1 MIKELNAADEE
12 SEPLTIES
20 LCTRCLQNGTTIL
33 MITKISYFKEV
44 VVSSFSCPHCGYEN
58 RSLIPAS
65 QVQDKGQ
72 RITFKANNVKDMNR
86 RVVIPVGSTV
96 SIPEYDS
103 SFPFSDGVVSTIEG
117 IITGFIDNLNS
128 LQPERKES
136 QPDLALKIEKFIDQL
151 RTLLKVDKPFSLIID
166 DPSGNGFIENYLA
179 PNDDPQIEIE
189 TYVRTPEQNELL
201 GLQSQPVEPL
211 DDNVTDPNTTQEESN
226 GETSKIERDEVMLL
240 NVNCPSCNA
249 LTENKMKVVDIPHF
263 KEVILMAINC
273 PACGYRD
280 CEVRSGG
287 GVSPKGRHYKLRITN
302 IYDLSRDILVSETA
316 AIKLPE
322 IDFESIGGTLG
333 GRFTTIEGL
342 LVAVTKQLVSTN
354 PFVVGDSSTTEETT
368 GKLGSIINQIKEI
381 TSGNKLNVLFEL
393 KDPSGNSYIQ
403 NLYAPDPDPEL
414 EMIEYERSEEE
425 NELLG
430 LKDMKTEGYETTDT

>member
-1 MIKELNAADEE
+1 MIKELSASDDE
-12 SEPLTIES
+12 SEPLKIES

-33 MITKISYFKEV
+33 MLTKISYFKEV
-44 VVSSFSCPHCGYEN
+44 VISSFSCPHCGYEN
-58 RSLIPAS
+58 RSLMPAS
-65 QVQDKGQ
+65 QIQDKGQ
-72 RITFKANNVKDMNR
+72 RITLKVNNVKDMNR

-117 IITGFIDNLNS
+117 IITGFVDNLNS

-136 QPDLALKIEKFIDQL
+136 QPDLALKIEKFIEQL
-151 RTLLKVDKPFSLIID
+151 RTLIKVDKPFSLVID

-201 GLQSQPVEPL
+201 GLQAQPVEQV
-211 DDNVTDPNTTQEESN
+211 DNSSDSKTIQKESN
-226 GETSKIERDEVMLL
+226 SETSKIEKDEVMSL
-240 NVNCPSCNA
+240 NVNCPSCNT

-273 PACGYRD
+273 PVCGFRD
-280 CEVRSGG
+280 SEVKSGG

-316 AIKLPE
+316 AVKIPE
-322 IDFESIGGTLG
+322 LDFESMGGTLG

-342 LVAVTKQLVSTN
+342 LVAITKQLVSTN
-354 PFVVGDSSTTEETT
+354 PFIVGDSSSAEETA
-368 GKLGSIINQIKEI
+368 GRLGSIINEIKEI
-381 TSGNKLNVLFEL
+381 TSGNKLNILFEL
-393 KDPSGNSYIQ
+393 NDPAGNSYIQ

-425 NELLG
+425 NEFLG
-430 LKDMKTEGYETTDT
+430 LTDMKTEGYETTDT